1 MFDTAFGLPVHA
13 LVVHLVVVL
22 VPLAAL
28 GVAAVAVRPAWR
40 WSLGWAVVALTAVA
54 TLLVPIA
61 TNSGE
66 SLQERVGDTPA
77 IKSHAEMGNQLLW
90 FMVPMLVLAVA
101 VVALERNRRPRA
113 PQPMLLLVLSVVAVL
128 AASAVVVQVV
138 RIGHSG
144 AGAVWKPII
153 SSTTPGQSG

>member
-13 LVVHLVVVL
+13 LIVHAVVVL
-22 VPLAAL
+22 VPLSAL
-28 GVAAVAVRPAWR
+28 GVIAVAARPVWR
-40 WSLGWAVVALTAVA
+40 WSFGWLVVAFVAVA
-54 TLLVPIA
+54 TVLVPIA

-66 SLQERVGDTPA
+66 ALQERIGDTPA

-101 VVALERNRRPRA
+101 VVALERNRPPRS
-113 PQPMLLLVLSVVAVL
+113 PQPRLLLVISLVAVI
-128 AASAVVVQVV
+128 AALGVGVQTV

-144 AGAVWKPII
+144 ATAVWKPII
-153 SSTTPGQSG
+153 SSTSSTG